1 MIPTPAGY
9 GREVPSEEKFDR
21 MRDTLKRVAA
31 ALREAEIPF
40 VLGGGF
46 AAWANGAPPS
56 DHDLDIMLKPE
67 DAERALEALA
77 EAGLKTEK
85 PPEEWLHKAWDDDI
99 LVDLIFRPQGYEIDD
114 DVIARSPFENVESVR
129 MRVMTPTD
137 LLVSKLLALREHE
150 IDYDS
155 VLEVARSLREQIDWD
170 DVRARTE
177 RSPYAKAFFTLVAEL
192 DIAPVT

>member
-1 MIPTPAGY
+1 M
-9 GREVPSEEKFDR
+9 PSEERFER

-31 ALREAEIPF
+31 ALRDADIPF

-56 DHDLDIMLKPE
+56 DHDLDVMLKPE
-67 DAERALEALA
+67 DADRALEALA
-77 EAGLKTEK
+77 DAGLRTEK
-85 PPEEWLHKAWDDDI
+85 PPEEWLVKAWDGDI

-114 DVIARSPFENVESVR
+114 DVIERSPLTNVEAVR
-129 MRVMTPTD
+129 MRVMTPSD

-150 IDYDS
+150 VDYDS

-170 DVRARTE
+170 DVRERTE
-177 RSPYAKAFFTLVAEL
+177 HWPYAKAFFTLVSEL
-192 DIAPVT
+192 DIAEVAT

>member
-1 MIPTPAGY
+1 
-9 GREVPSEEKFDR
+9 VPSEEKFDR
-21 MRDTLKRVAA
+21 MRATLKQVAA
-31 ALREAEIPF
+31 VLRDAEIPF

-56 DHDLDIMLKPE
+56 DHDLDLMLKPE
-67 DAERALEALA
+67 DADRALEALA

-85 PPEEWLHKAWDDDI
+85 PPEEWLYKAWDGDT

-150 IDYDS
+150 VDYDG
-155 VLEVARSLREQIDWD
+155 VLEVARALREQIDWD
-170 DVRARTE
+170 DVRTRTGHW
-177 RSPYAKAFFTLVAEL
+177 PFAKAFFTLVTEL
-192 DIAPVT
+192 DIAPVA